1 MAEWPLQESGDR
13 MPKAL
18 TREELQARTREQIL
32 TAAQVVFLTRGY
44 NATTMGQIA
53 AEAGRSHGSIYSN
66 FAGKEELCLEVLRI
80 HFEQVLADLSH
91 AVLAMRGVDAK
102 LAATREQWRRL
113 LEQSEWIS
121 LAADFVMATRNNP
134 EQEQANR
141 ATIDMFTAGLQ
152 ALLYA
157 QAATEDIVV
166 DDPALVEQAIA
177 ALVATGVGLAVGQAL
192 GAVPREVATNAFIE
206 NLNVWIQRT
215 EIRRS

>member
-1 MAEWPLQESGDR
+1 